1 LISLTYLNYFQ
12 LNNPVLK
19 LERDVFVYRAYI
31 ALKKY
36 GVVINEIHGAS
47 PQELQPLKQLAEYF
61 SQPSKR

>member
-1 LISLTYLNYFQ
+1 

-61 SQPSKR
+61 SQPTKR